1 LDLEVCY
8 NLKLKGSKNS
18 QKTLAKEIP
27 ASTAAPGTINKIIKA
42 LSGLESDIDSL
53 NENLADMKKQLN
65 QKAEKEI
72 DKLREQVIQMAT
84 KEAEVIISEA
94 TEKAKSESQRILTS
108 GDVNL
113 KDVQNK
119 IDTKFN
125 EAVDHVVS
133 TVLKA

>member
-1 LDLEVCY
+1 LELEICY

-27 ASTAAPGTINKIIKA
+27 ASTAAPGTVDKIIKA

-53 NENLADMKKQLN
+53 NENLADMKMQLN
-65 QKAEKEI
+65 QKAQKEI

-84 KEAEVIISEA
+84 KEAGVIISEA

-119 IDTKFN
+119 IDTNFN

>member
-1 LDLEVCY
+1 M
-8 NLKLKGSKNS
+8 KFKGSKKAA
-18 QKTLAKEIP
+18 KTITKEIV
-27 ASTAAPGTINKIIKA
+27 STSVSPGTVDKIIKA
-42 LSGLESDIDSL
+42 LSGLESNIDSL

-65 QKAEKEI
+65 QKAQKEI
-72 DKLREQVIQMAT
+72 DQLREQVIQMAT
-84 KEAEVIISEA
+84 KEAETIISDA
-94 TEKAKSESQRILTS
+94 REKAKSESQRILTA
-108 GDVNL
+108 GDMNL

>member
-1 LDLEVCY
+1 M
-8 NLKLKGSKNS
+8 KFKGSK
-18 QKTLAKEIP
+18 K
-27 ASTAAPGTINKIIKA
+27 AAPKTITKEFVSTSVSPGTVDKIIKA
-42 LSGLESDIDSL
+42 LSGLESNIDSL

-65 QKAEKEI
+65 QKAQKEI
-72 DKLREQVIQMAT
+72 DQLREQVIQMAS
-84 KEAEVIISEA
+84 KEAETIISDA
-94 TEKAKSESQRILTS
+94 REKAKSESQRILTA
-108 GDVNL
+108 GDMNL

>member
-1 LDLEVCY
+1 M
-8 NLKLKGSKNS
+8 KFKGSKKGS
-18 QKTLAKEIP
+18 QKTVSKEVT
-27 ASTAAPGTINKIIKA
+27 STTVAPGTVDKIIKA

-65 QKAEKEI
+65 QKAQNEI
-72 DKLREQVIQMAT
+72 EQLKEQVIQLAT
-84 KEAEVIISEA
+84 KEAETIISEYR
-94 TEKAKSESQRILTS
+94 EKAKSESQRILAS

-113 KDVQNK
+113 KDVQDK